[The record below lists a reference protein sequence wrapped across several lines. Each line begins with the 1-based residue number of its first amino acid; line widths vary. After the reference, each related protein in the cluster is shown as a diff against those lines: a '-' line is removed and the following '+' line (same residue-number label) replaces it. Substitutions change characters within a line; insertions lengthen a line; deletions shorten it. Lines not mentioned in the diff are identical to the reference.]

1 MKAQIEL
8 VLGDI
13 TELDVD
19 ALVNAANNTLLG
31 GGGVD
36 GAIHRKAGKEL
47 LAECRPL
54 NGCETGQAKITK
66 GYNLKARH
74 VIHTVG
80 PVWHGGEKNEAQ
92 LLASAYRESLK
103 LAEFNGLKS
112 VAFPCISTGVYHF
125 PDEQAAVIALNT
137 IESFDFQSVE
147 KIILCCF
154 LQKDFDIYQK
164 LLAEKSENQPKVY
177 TLDEQILRARKGSQM
192 VKAGQYYSVDD
203 IEDDKE

>member
-1 MKAQIEL
+1 MVMKAQIEL

-92 LLASAYRESLK
+92 LLASAYHESLK
-103 LAEFNGLKS
+103 LAEANGLKS

-154 LQKDFDIYQK
+154 LQKDFDIYHK
-164 LLAEKSENQPKVY
+164 LLNPDNNKSDNNGV
-177 TLDEQILRARKGSQM
+177 EQVQT
-192 VKAGQYYSVDD
+192 
-203 IEDDKE
+203 KE